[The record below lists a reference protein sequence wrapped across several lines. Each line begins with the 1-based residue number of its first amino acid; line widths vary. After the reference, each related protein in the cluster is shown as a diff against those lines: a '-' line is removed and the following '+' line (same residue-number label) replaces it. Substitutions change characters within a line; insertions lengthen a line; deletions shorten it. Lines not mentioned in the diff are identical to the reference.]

1 MKKKMLLVLVLL
13 MAYPTLSVSA
23 QEEPFSIQ
31 VSPQSAEIEKTDPV
45 TYIVTV
51 NAEPDFEDSIDI
63 VLEVSVASISRS
75 FTIGTVYPPYPQTFE
90 HILTIPE
97 EIPVGVTIS
106 GIIVASGG
114 GYVVE
119 EPVSIKIKGSILDP
133 IINMI
138 NQIINQIREII
149 NNLF

>member
-1 MKKKMLLVLVLL
+1 MKKIVLFVLVLL
-13 MAYPTLSVSA
+13 LAYPTILVSA
-23 QEEPFSIQ
+23 QDEPFSIQ
-31 VSPQSAEIEKTDPV
+31 VSPQSAETEKTDPV
-45 TYIVTV
+45 TYTVTV

-75 FTIGTVYPPYPQTFE
+75 FTLGTVNPPYPQTFE
-90 HILTIPE
+90 HTLTIPE
-97 EIPVGVTIS
+97 EIPKGVTIS
-106 GIIVASGG
+106 GKIVATGG
-114 GYVVE
+114 GYIVD
-119 EPVSIKIKGSILDP
+119 EPVSLKIKGSILDP